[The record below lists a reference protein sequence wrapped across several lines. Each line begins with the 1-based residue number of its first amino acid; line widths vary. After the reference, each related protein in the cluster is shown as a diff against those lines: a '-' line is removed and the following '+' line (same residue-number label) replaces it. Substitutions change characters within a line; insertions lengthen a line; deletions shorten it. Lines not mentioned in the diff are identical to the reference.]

1 MPVVATSD
9 WFERRTYHHQRFSD
23 LPALL
28 AEKEAQD
35 LSVSACIPALNEE
48 ATIRPIVET
57 VRGELMDRVQLVDEL
72 VIMDSESTDATA
84 RIAEDAGA
92 VVVQDR
98 EVVPR
103 LEPATGKGE
112 AMWKSLFV
120 LKGDVIVWLDA
131 DIENFHPRFV
141 YGTLGPLLSE
151 PGISYVKAFYDRPF
165 RIGGEIRPSEGGRVT
180 EIMARP
186 LLNMFWPELAG
197 VVQPLSGEYAGRRS
211 LLEQLPF
218 FTGYG
223 VEIGMVVDVAE
234 RFGVDLMGQVDLERR
249 DHRNRSVHELT
260 RMASAILQTAMIRL
274 SASERLTLRDSLRTS
289 LTQIVRKNDHFST
302 QETEIRI
309 VERPPAVSI
318 PEYHSR

>member
-1 MPVVATSD
+1 MLEA
-9 WFERRTYHHQRFSD
+9 
-23 LPALL
+23 
-28 AEKEAQD
+28 KEAQD
-35 LSVSACIPALNEE
+35 LSVSACIPALNEGTTIGPIIE
-48 ATIRPIVET
+48 TIRE
-57 VRGELMDRVQLVDEL
+57 ELMDRCALVDEL
-72 VIMDSESTDATA
+72 VVMDSESTDATA

-92 VVVQDR
+92 MVVQDH

-120 LKGDVIVWLDA
+120 LKGNLIVWLDA

-141 YGTLGPLLSE
+141 YGTLGPLLTE
-151 PGISYVKAFYDRPF
+151 PGVSYAKAFYERPL
-165 RIGGEIRPSEGGRVT
+165 RIGDEIRPSEGGRVT

-223 VEIGMVVDVAE
+223 VEIGMLIDLSE
-234 RFGVDLMGQVDLERR
+234 RFGIDIVAQVDLERR

-260 RMASAILQTAMIRL
+260 RMASAILQTAIIRL
-274 SASERLTLRDSLRTS
+274 GDADRLTLDTIRTS
-289 LTQIVRKNDHFST
+289 LTQIVREDGHVGT
-302 QETEIRI
+302 RETEIRI
-309 VERPPAVSI
+309 EERPPAVSV